1 MITTPV
7 LLLLLFIGTALGLV
21 ALGLYMM
28 AKDSNHMIEELNWIP
43 LASFSFVM
51 LLSNLAIL
59 SLPILLISEV
69 KKILFFIYFL
79 LIIYFRFEKVLPE
92 HVKDFGLSFSMT
104 LLWTLSFILIKFL
117 PALNDLLN
125 FHGSMFTFASVC
137 VAGALFIFWFVP
149 ETKGRSY
156 EEIMALLQ

>member
-7 LLLLLFIGTALGLV
+7 LLLFIGTALGLV
-21 ALGLYMM
+21 TLGLYMM

-69 KKILFFIYFL
+69 KKILFFIYFFSN
-79 LIIYFRFEKVLPE
+79 IF
-92 HVKDFGLSFSMT
+92 SF
-104 LLWTLSFILIKFL
+104 
-117 PALNDLLN
+117 
-125 FHGSMFTFASVC
+125 
-137 VAGALFIFWFVP
+137 
-149 ETKGRSY
+149 
-156 EEIMALLQ
+156 

>member
-1 MITTPV
+1 
-7 LLLLLFIGTALGLV
+7 
-21 ALGLYMM
+21 
-28 AKDSNHMIEELNWIP
+28 MIEELNWIP

-69 KKILFFIYFL
+69 KKILFIHLFSSNIFSS
-79 LIIYFRFEKVLPE
+79 FEKVLPE

-117 PALNDLLN
+117 PALNELLN